1 MELIKDLLAGVLRGL
16 QQDPEK
22 QKRSKLVTA
31 WPSIAGPKIAPHTK
45 PVLSERGDLLVWVDQ
60 STLAFELKQKYGP
73 SLLKRTQAVL
83 GEDAVKTIRIK
94 VGQLR

>member
-1 MELIKDLLAGVLRGL
+1 MQQIKDLLSGVLREL
-16 QQDPEK
+16 QDPEK
-22 QKRSKLVTA
+22 KKRSKLVTA

-45 PVLSERGDLLVWVDQ
+45 PILTERGDLLVWVDQ
-60 STLAFELKQKYGP
+60 SALAYELNQKYRQ

-83 GEDAVKTIRIK
+83 GEDAVKTIKIK